1 MWGVEEDVVPTLNR
15 QNLEEQF
22 DIPAEPEVVEPEI
35 VDEGPDPFELEWEE
49 ETSDITALR
58 NNIERANE
66 ILDMVKE
73 EMESGNFSARLV
85 EVAGQII
92 NSITA
97 ASSKLIDNANY
108 NKYLDIRKKLALLK
122 EKEVQIKSYKIDRP
136 KNQNL
141 IIASR
146 EDVLKLLESRGNES
160 DSEKESTDN

>member
-1 MWGVEEDVVPTLNR
+1 MPTLNR
-15 QNLEEQF
+15 QGLEEEF
-22 DIPAEPEVVEPEI
+22 DIPAETEVVEPEI

-49 ETSDITALR
+49 ETSDIQALR
-58 NNIERANE
+58 DNVERANE
-66 ILDMVKE
+66 VLDMVKE
-73 EMESGNFSARLV
+73 EMENGNFSARLV

-92 NSITA
+92 NSITT
-97 ASSKLIDNANY
+97 ASSKLIDNSNY

-146 EDVLKLLESRGNES
+146 EDVLKLLENKGNES
-160 DSEKESTDN
+160 DSEKESDDSK

>member
-1 MWGVEEDVVPTLNR
+1 
-15 QNLEEQF
+15 
-22 DIPAEPEVVEPEI
+22 
-35 VDEGPDPFELEWEE
+35 
-49 ETSDITALR
+49 
-58 NNIERANE
+58 
-66 ILDMVKE
+66 
-73 EMESGNFSARLV
+73 V

>member
-1 MWGVEEDVVPTLNR
+1 MPTLNR